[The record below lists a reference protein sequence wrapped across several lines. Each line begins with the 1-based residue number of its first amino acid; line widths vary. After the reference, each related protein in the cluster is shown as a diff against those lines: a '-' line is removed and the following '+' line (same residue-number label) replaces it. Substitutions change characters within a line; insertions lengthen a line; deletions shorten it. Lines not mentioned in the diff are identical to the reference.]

1 MGSELKLQVKYH
13 KPWFWSEYN
22 QHRAGEA
29 VMHNDLLQE
38 VVILY
43 NCLHD
48 RQETWFW
55 LKKFN
60 GRRAHVH
67 LMYSRK
73 QNDSLINS
81 AEENPFLKLKICGQ
95 LPVYLSFFCIYI
107 NSLVFHIMRDTKW
120 LWIIKG
126 DTRCFSPMKGPK
138 VGCSTNNSLWNFI
151 LKSRGT

>member
-13 KPWFWSEYN
+13 KLWFWSEYN
-22 QHRAGEA
+22 QHSAGEA

-67 LMYSRK
+67 LMHSRK

-81 AEENPFLKLKICGQ
+81 TKENAFFKLKICGL
-95 LPVYLSFFCIYI
+95 LPVYLFFLCIKILWYFMLQGI
-107 NSLVFHIMRDTKW
+107 QNDSELLKVAQDVFP
-120 LWIIKG
+120 LWK
-126 DTRCFSPMKGPK
+126 DQR
-138 VGCSTNNSLWNFI
+138 
-151 LKSRGT
+151 